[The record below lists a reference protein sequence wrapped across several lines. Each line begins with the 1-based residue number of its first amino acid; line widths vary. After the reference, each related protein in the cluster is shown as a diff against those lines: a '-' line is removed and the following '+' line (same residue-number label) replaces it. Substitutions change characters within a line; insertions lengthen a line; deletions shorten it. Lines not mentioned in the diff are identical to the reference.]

1 MKINKIYFYLAII
14 IVLVLNAGCS
24 SKATKKADV
33 DPEKNL
39 VNIIAVLPIENKTQ
53 DDVAP
58 GLLRIRIID
67 ELYFKGYSKL
77 SPDLIDRRL
86 EELKTVDNKEKI
98 NNISPRTI
106 NELVGADGV
115 LYSTLNKSTKGK
127 GFFYRPITIS
137 LICEL
142 RKSENGEIVWKGQ
155 YSATSRNFAFTRK
168 GLDIKYYKAYEEVI
182 EELVTK
188 IMETIPYGPNLR
200 S

>member
-1 MKINKIYFYLAII
+1 MI
-14 IVLVLNAGCS
+14 AGCS

-33 DPEKNL
+33 DPGKNL
-39 VNIIAVLPIENKTQ
+39 VNIIAVLPIDNKTQ

-67 ELYFKGYSKL
+67 ELYFKGYSKI

-86 EELKTVDNKEKI
+86 EELKTEDNKEKI
-98 NNISPRTI
+98 YNISPRTI
-106 NELVGADGV
+106 NELIGADGV
-115 LYSTLNKSTKGK
+115 LYSTLNKSTKDK
-127 GFFYRPITIS
+127 GFFYRPLTLS
-137 LICEL
+137 LSCEL

-168 GLDIKYYKAYEEVI
+168 GLDMKYYKAYEEVI

-188 IMETIPYGPNLR
+188 IMETVPYGPNLR

>member
-1 MKINKIYFYLAII
+1 MKINKIYFYFAII
-14 IVLVLNAGCS
+14 ILIMIAGCS

-39 VNIIAVLPIENKTQ
+39 VNIIAVLPVENKTQ

-77 SPDLIDRRL
+77 PPDLIDRRL
-86 EELKTVDNKEKI
+86 EELNIEDNKEKI

-115 LYSTLNKSTKGK
+115 LYSTLNKSTKDR
-127 GFFYRPITIS
+127 GFFYQPITLS
-137 LICEL
+137 LSCEL

-168 GLDIKYYKAYEEVI
+168 SLDMKYYKAYEEVI

>member
-14 IVLVLNAGCS
+14 VFVLNVGCS
-24 SKATKKADV
+24 AKTTKKADV

-39 VNIIAVLPIENKTQ
+39 VNIIAVLPVENKTQ

-67 ELYFKGYSKL
+67 ELYFKGYSKI
-77 SPDLIDRRL
+77 SPDFIDRRL
-86 EELKTVDNKEKI
+86 EELNTEEKKEKI
-98 NNISPRTI
+98 NVISPRKI

-115 LYSTLNKSTKGK
+115 LYSTLNKATKGK

-137 LICEL
+137 LSCEL

-168 GLDIKYYKAYEEVI
+168 GLDMKYYKAYEEVI

>member
-1 MKINKIYFYLAII
+1 MKINKIYFYLAI

-39 VNIIAVLPIENKTQ
+39 VNVIAVLPVENKTQ

-67 ELYFKGYSKL
+67 ELYFKGYSKI
-77 SPDLIDRRL
+77 SPDFIDRRL
-86 EELKTVDNKEKI
+86 EELNTEEKKEKI
-98 NNISPRTI
+98 NVISPRKI

-127 GFFYRPITIS
+127 GFFYRPITLS
-137 LICEL
+137 LTCEL

-155 YSATSRNFAFTRK
+155 YNATSRNFAFTRK
-168 GLDIKYYKAYEEVI
+168 GLDMKYYKAYEEVI

>member
-1 MKINKIYFYLAII
+1 MKINKIYYYLAII
-14 IVLVLNAGCS
+14 VFVLNAGCS

-39 VNIIAVLPIENKTQ
+39 VNIIAVLPVENKTR

-67 ELYFKGYSKL
+67 ELYFKGYSKI
-77 SPDLIDRRL
+77 SPDFIDRRL
-86 EELKTVDNKEKI
+86 QELNTEDNKEKI

-137 LICEL
+137 LSCEL

-155 YSATSRNFAFTRK
+155 YSATNRNFAFTRK
-168 GLDIKYYKAYEEVI
+168 GLDMKYYKAYEEVI

>member
-1 MKINKIYFYLAII
+1 MKINKIYFYVAII
-14 IVLVLNAGCS
+14 ILIVIAGCS

-39 VNIIAVLPIENKTQ
+39 VNIIAVLPVENKTQ

-67 ELYFKGYSKL
+67 ELYFKGYSKI

-86 EELKTVDNKEKI
+86 NELNTEDNKEKI
-98 NNISPRTI
+98 NNIAPRTI

-127 GFFYRPITIS
+127 GFFYRPITLS
-137 LICEL
+137 LTCEL

-155 YSATSRNFAFTRK
+155 YNATSRNFAFTRK
-168 GLDIKYYKAYEEVI
+168 GLDMKYYKAYEEVI
-182 EELVTK
+182 EELVNK

>member
-1 MKINKIYFYLAII
+1 MKIKKNYFYLAII
-14 IVLVLNAGCS
+14 ILVMIAGCS

-33 DPEKNL
+33 DHEKKL

-67 ELYFKGYSKL
+67 ELYFKGYSKI

-86 EELKTVDNKEKI
+86 EELNTEDNKEKI

-106 NELVGADGV
+106 NDLVGADGV
-115 LYSTLNKSTKGK
+115 LYSTLNKSTKDK
-127 GFFYRPITIS
+127 GFFYRPITLS
-137 LICEL
+137 LSCEL

-155 YSATSRNFAFTRK
+155 YSATSRNFAFTRN
-168 GLDIKYYKAYEEVI
+168 GLDMKYYKAYEEVI